1 MGIELTTAE
10 KSYPMGSEFKNG
22 FSSQLSWS
30 HYRALMRVA
39 EPDARD
45 FYERESIEC
54 CWYKRSLER
63 ERRLIEAH
71 LADAN
76 SELLSNRITG

>member
-1 MGIELTTAE
+1 MGIELTTTE
-10 KSYPMGSEFKNG
+10 KSYPMGSELKTG

-39 EPDARD
+39 KSDARD

-54 CWYKRSLER
+54 GWDKQSLER

-71 LADAN
+71 LAEDN
-76 SELLSNRITG
+76 GELLSNRITG